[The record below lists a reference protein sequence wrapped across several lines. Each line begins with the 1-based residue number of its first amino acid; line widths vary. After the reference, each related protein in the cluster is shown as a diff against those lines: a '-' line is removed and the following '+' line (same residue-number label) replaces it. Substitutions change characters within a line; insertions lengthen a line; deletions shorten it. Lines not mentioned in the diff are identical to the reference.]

1 MMLLLFLPDNK
12 FYGSLPSRVRPKRA
26 NSEPSNI
33 NNSVEMPRLPM
44 NTSHGDLF
52 QNAVV
57 HRTRG
62 FNEPPPSLSYAPHPF
77 DSVFPI
83 ENGSSSAST
92 PQPSPPPP
100 YASVPASAPPQSDHD
115 TSDRKCISI
124 RSFRRRKGLGIFNFG
139 KQDHIDCYAFLYFSF
154 TYSEQ
159 IYNSDFNMIQ
169 FSFTDNVNIEVD
181 SDK

>member
-1 MMLLLFLPDNK
+1 MLFPADNK

-33 NNSVEMPRLPM
+33 NNSVETPRLPM

-62 FNEPPPSLSYAPHPF
+62 FNEPPPSLSYAPHLF

-83 ENGSSSAST
+83 DNVSSSAST

-100 YASVPASAPPQSDHD
+100 YTSMPASAPPQGDYD
-115 TSDRKCISI
+115 TSDRKGISI
-124 RSFRRRKGLGIFNFG
+124 RSFRRRKGLGVFDFG
-139 KQDHIDCYAFLYFSF
+139 KR
-154 TYSEQ
+154 T
-159 IYNSDFNMIQ
+159 
-169 FSFTDNVNIEVD
+169 NIVI
-181 SDK
+181 